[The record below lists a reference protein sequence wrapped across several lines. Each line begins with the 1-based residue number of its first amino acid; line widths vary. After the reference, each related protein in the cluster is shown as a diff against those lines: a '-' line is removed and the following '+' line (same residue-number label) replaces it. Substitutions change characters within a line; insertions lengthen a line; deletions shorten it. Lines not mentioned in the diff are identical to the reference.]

1 MPVGYERDDARQ
13 CVLATIKGPFQ
24 VDDLLAI
31 MARQRA
37 ERTWTYGILY
47 DLRGMTG
54 EPTIA
59 DLQLLSE
66 TARGYLGQPPS
77 GPVALLTVDPT
88 LYERLS
94 TYAALARSPADDRC
108 VSRLGKGRA
117 LVDDPRG
124 AAMNYVRAWA
134 GPRSAIENPKPST
147 SQGRQIAAHFI
158 GITSTS

>member
-1 MPVGYERDDARQ
+1 
-13 CVLATIKGPFQ
+13 

-37 ERTWTYGILY
+37 EGTWTYGILY

-54 EPTIA
+54 QPTIA

-66 TARGYLGQPPS
+66 RARGYSGQPPS

-94 TYAALARSPADDRC
+94 TYAALARSPALTIGVFRDWEKAEHW
-108 VSRLGKGRA
+108 LTA
-117 LVDDPRG
+117 Q
-124 AAMNYVRAWA
+124 
-134 GPRSAIENPKPST
+134 EE
-147 SQGRQIAAHFI
+147 RQ
-158 GITSTS
+158 